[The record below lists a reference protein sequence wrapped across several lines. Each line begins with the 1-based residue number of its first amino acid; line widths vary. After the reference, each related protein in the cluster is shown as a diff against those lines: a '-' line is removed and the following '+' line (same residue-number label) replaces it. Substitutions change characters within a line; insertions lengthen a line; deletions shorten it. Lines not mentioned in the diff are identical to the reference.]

1 MTLTD
6 DQQSVFN
13 AIVAFAKAKTGP
25 EIATLSGYAGVGKT
39 TVVGQVVAAVAASG
53 LRVLVAASTN
63 KAATVLSNKIS
74 SPGVAMASTVH
85 SCLAMKMVENPDGT
99 RTLTKNLRARP
110 TLHEYDFAVVDEAS
124 MVDRGLFANVLGAR
138 QRCRVLF
145 VGDPAQLPPV
155 GDNGLKSACFDPAVV
170 PVQFALSEVVRQ
182 AAENP
187 VIQLSQMLR
196 QWVTNKQQP
205 DVAALAAGLG
215 NAQDP
220 RVSFAAGGDATL
232 HAWGKGAFENG
243 LDTRILAFKNETVR
257 RHNQA
262 LHNALHPDSDMH
274 FCPGEP
280 VMVYELTDAFS
291 VKNQF
296 VKIPLKNSELL
307 DVVACEVAQH
317 HSNAFASQ
325 VKSYKLTLMADG
337 GEPVFVYVPV
347 ERVAFE
353 KLISS
358 LFQQANAVKA
368 NSRTQAQDLSNKA
381 WALRNGYAKLDH
393 AYAMTIH
400 KSQGS
405 TFETVLLDWQDIPPS
420 WSPEKA
426 GENSSLVY
434 VAVTRTSENLAVVT
448 R

>member
-1 MTLTD
+1 MKLTD
-6 DQQSVFN
+6 DQQAVFDS
-13 AIVAFAKAKTGP
+13 IVAFAHAPSGP

-39 TVVGQVVAAVAASG
+39 TVVGQVVAKVAASG

-63 KAATVLSNKIS
+63 KAATVLANKIN
-74 SPGVAMASTVH
+74 SPTVALAGTVH
-85 SCLAMKMVENPDGT
+85 SSLALKMTENADGT
-99 RTLTKNLRARP
+99 RTLSKSLRSRS
-110 TLHEYDFAVVDEAS
+110 TLHEYDFAVIDEAS
-124 MVDRGLFANVLGAR
+124 MIDRALFANVLGAR
-138 QRCRVLF
+138 QSCRVLF

-155 GDNGLKSACFDPAVV
+155 GDQGLKSACFDPAVV
-170 PVQFALSEVVRQ
+170 PCQFALTEVVRQ

-187 VIQLSQMLR
+187 VIQLSQLLR
-196 QWVTNKQQP
+196 KWVQDKVQP
-205 DVAALAAGLG
+205 DVAALAAGLPLAG
-215 NAQDP
+215 DQ
-220 RVSFAAGGDATL
+220 RVSITSGGDATL
-232 HAWGKGAFENG
+232 HEWAQGAFENA

-262 LHNALHPDSDMH
+262 LHNALHPNSATH

-291 VKNQF
+291 AANPFMKV
-296 VKIPLKNSELL
+296 PLKNSELL
-307 DVVACEVAQH
+307 KVVSCEVAQH
-317 HSNAFASQ
+317 HCNAFASEVQ
-325 VKSYKLTLMADG
+325 AYKLTLQPDDG
-337 GEPVFVYVPV
+337 GPVFVYVPV
-347 ERVAFE
+347 DRVSFERLV
-353 KLISS
+353 SG
-358 LFQQANAVKA
+358 LFQQANVVKSA
-368 NSRTQAQDLSNKA
+368 SRTQAQDLSSKA

-405 TFETVLLDWQDIPPS
+405 TFETVLLDWSDIPAG

-426 GENSSLVY
+426 SENSSLVY